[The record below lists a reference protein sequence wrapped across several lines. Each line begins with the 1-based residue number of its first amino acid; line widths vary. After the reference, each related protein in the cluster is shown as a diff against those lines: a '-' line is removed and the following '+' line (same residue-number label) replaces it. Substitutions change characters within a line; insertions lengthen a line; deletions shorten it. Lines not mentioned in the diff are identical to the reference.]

1 MSIKAFHIFFIICA
15 VLLSFVFAAWALVQG
30 KNTGS
35 QEYLNVGYFSVAVA
49 LGLLAYGVHFIRKA
63 RAVL

>member
-1 MSIKAFHIFFIICA
+1 MSIKAFHIFFNICA

-35 QEYLNVGYFSVAVA
+35 QEYLIVGYFSVIVA